1 MQGLSFSQA
10 LQGYPGVGAG
20 YIQLVAA
27 GENSG
32 TLPLQMERL
41 ADQLA
46 RQLAL
51 RRQLVSALAYPV
63 VVLNVSLLVVVAL
76 LWWVVPNMAQ
86 LFQDM
91 GAELPGATQAVL
103 SASDWVKN
111 TGPWVGA
118 SLLVAGLSTAIVYR
132 RSPRARLQLD
142 RALLQLPAWGR
153 LRRLHQQS
161 QWTYSLSTLLQAGI
175 PLVDALRSC
184 AQSSTPA
191 LSHETEAAR
200 QQVIQGL
207 SLSQA
212 LEACTGF
219 DGLLIEMARVGE
231 ESGLLGPLLFKAAQ
245 SQEADLSTWVSRLTA
260 LVEPAMVLVLGAVIG
275 GVVLAMYLPMFQM
288 GQLF

>member
-1 MQGLSFSQA
+1 MQGQSFSQA

-27 GENSG
+27 GEDSG

-91 GAELPGATQAVL
+91 GAELPAATQAVL
-103 SASDWVKN
+103 SASDWLQN

-118 SLLVAGLSTAIVYR
+118 GLLLVGLFTAIIYR
-132 RSPRARLQLD
+132 RSSKVRLQLD
-142 RALLQLPAWGR
+142 RALLQLPVWGR

-175 PLVDALRSC
+175 PLVDALKSC
-184 AQSSTPA
+184 ALSSTPA
-191 LSHETEAAR
+191 LAHETEAAR
-200 QQVIQGL
+200 QQVIQGH
-207 SLSQA
+207 SFSQA
-212 LEACTGF
+212 LEASTGF
-219 DGLLIEMARVGE
+219 DGLLVEMARVGE

-245 SQEADLSTWVSRLTA
+245 SQEADLSAWVSRLTA